1 MNLFK
6 EIGRYIIFMKYVF
19 KRPERGRVFWSML
32 TREMNL
38 MGIESLVVVILIAL
52 ITGAVTT
59 VQTASQL
66 ASDSGILPPSL
77 FPMEIVGSVVGS
89 SSILEIAPTI
99 TCLVLAGKIGANIAS
114 EIGNMRVSEQ
124 IDAYEVMGINSI
136 GFVSLPKILAGVIM
150 IPCLILVSVFLLM
163 VGGLIAS
170 KLTGILTLDQYVTG
184 IRSSFVPH
192 YVNVLMVKGYI
203 FSFIITSM
211 SAFQGYYTKGG
222 ALEVGEAG
230 TKAVT
235 RICVAILAF
244 DLIIAKLLL

>member
-1 MNLFK
+1 MNLFT

-38 MGIESLVVVILIAL
+38 IGIESLVVVILIAL

-66 ASDSGILPPSL
+66 ASDSGVLPPSL

-136 GFVSLPKILAGVIM
+136 GFVSLPKILAGMIM

-163 VGGLIAS
+163 VGGLIAA
-170 KLTGILTLDQYVTG
+170 KLTGIMTLDQYITG
-184 IRSSFVPH
+184 LRSSFVPH
-192 YVNVLMVKGYI
+192 YVNVLLVKSYI

>member
-1 MNLFK
+1 MNLFS

-38 MGIESLVVVILIAL
+38 IGIESLVVVILIAL

-66 ASDSGILPPSL
+66 ASDSGVLPPSL

-163 VGGLIAS
+163 VGGLIAA
-170 KLTGILTLDQYVTG
+170 KLTGI
-184 IRSSFVPH
+184 I
-192 YVNVLMVKGYI
+192 
-203 FSFIITSM
+203 
-211 SAFQGYYTKGG
+211 
-222 ALEVGEAG
+222 
-230 TKAVT
+230 
-235 RICVAILAF
+235 
-244 DLIIAKLLL
+244 

>member
-1 MNLFK
+1 MNLFS

-150 IPCLILVSVFLLM
+150 IPCLILVSVFTLSPGLM
-163 VGGLIAS
+163 RSGL
-170 KLTGILTLDQYVTG
+170 
-184 IRSSFVPH
+184 
-192 YVNVLMVKGYI
+192 
-203 FSFIITSM
+203 
-211 SAFQGYYTKGG
+211 
-222 ALEVGEAG
+222 
-230 TKAVT
+230 
-235 RICVAILAF
+235 
-244 DLIIAKLLL
+244 

>member
-1 MNLFK
+1 MNIFS
-6 EIGRYIIFMKYVF
+6 EVGRYILFMRYVF
-19 KRPERGRVFWSML
+19 KRPERGRVFWNML
-32 TREMNL
+32 VREMNL
-38 MGIESLVVVILIAL
+38 MGVDSLVVVILIAI

-77 FPMEIVGSVVGS
+77 FPMAIVGSVVGS
-89 SSILEIAPTI
+89 SSVLELAPTI

-114 EIGNMRVSEQ
+114 EIGNMKVSEQ

-136 GFVSLPKILAGVIM
+136 GFVSIPKILAGIIV
-150 IPCLILVSVFLLM
+150 IPCLIIISNFLLIF
-163 VGGLIAS
+163 GGLIAA
-170 KLTGILTLDQYVTG
+170 KLTGIMTMDEYVTG
-184 IRSSFVPH
+184 LRSSFAPL
-192 YVNVLMVKGYI
+192 YAKVLMVKSVV
-203 FSFIITSM
+203 FSFIITSL
-211 SAFQGYYTKGG
+211 SCFQGYFTTGG

-235 RICVAILAF
+235 KICVTILLF

>member
-1 MNLFK
+1 MNVFS
-6 EIGRYIIFMKYVF
+6 EVGRYILFMRYVF
-19 KRPERGRVFWSML
+19 KRPERGRMFWNML
-32 TREMNL
+32 MREMNL
-38 MGIESLVVVILIAL
+38 IGIESLVVVILIAV

-66 ASDSGILPPSL
+66 KSDSGVLPPSL

-89 SSILEIAPTI
+89 SSVLELAPTI

-114 EIGNMRVSEQ
+114 EIGNMKVSEQ

-136 GFVSLPKILAGVIM
+136 GFVSFPKILAGVIV
-150 IPCLILVSVFLLM
+150 IPFLIVLSNFLLIF
-163 VGGLIAS
+163 GGLMAAKI
-170 KLTGILTLDQYVTG
+170 TGIMTMDEYVTG
-184 IRSSFVPH
+184 LRSSFLPLYAKVLLAKS
-192 YVNVLMVKGYI
+192 YV
-203 FSFIITSM
+203 FSFIITSL
-211 SAFQGYYTKGG
+211 SCFQGYFTTGG

-235 RICVAILAF
+235 RICVTILLF

>member
-1 MNLFK
+1 MKIFS
-6 EIGRYIIFMKYVF
+6 EIGRYILFMQYVF

-32 TREMNL
+32 VREMNL
-38 MGIESLVVVILIAL
+38 IGVDSLVVVILIAI

-66 ASDSGILPPSL
+66 TSDAGILPPSL

-89 SSILEIAPTI
+89 SSVLELAPTI

-114 EIGNMRVSEQ
+114 EIGNMQVSEQ

-136 GFVSLPKILAGVIM
+136 GFVSLPKIIAGMIM
-150 IPCLILVSVFLLM
+150 IPCLIIASCFLLIL
-163 VGGLIAS
+163 GGLIAA
-170 KLTGILTLDQYVTG
+170 KLTGVMTMDEYVTG
-184 IRSSFVPH
+184 LRSSFVPH
-192 YVNVLMVKGYI
+192 YAKVLMVKAFV
-203 FSFIITSM
+203 FSFIIGSL
-211 SAFQGYYTKGG
+211 SCFQGYYTKGG

-235 RICVAILAF
+235 KICVMILLF
-244 DLIIAKLLL
+244 DLIVAKLLL

>member
-1 MNLFK
+1 
-6 EIGRYIIFMKYVF
+6 
-19 KRPERGRVFWSML
+19 
-32 TREMNL
+32 
-38 MGIESLVVVILIAL
+38 
-52 ITGAVTT
+52 
-59 VQTASQL
+59 
-66 ASDSGILPPSL
+66 
-77 FPMEIVGSVVGS
+77 
-89 SSILEIAPTI
+89 
-99 TCLVLAGKIGANIAS
+99 
-114 EIGNMRVSEQ
+114 
-124 IDAYEVMGINSI
+124 
-136 GFVSLPKILAGVIM
+136 
-150 IPCLILVSVFLLM
+150 VFLLM
-163 VGGLIAS
+163 VGGLIAA
-170 KLTGILTLDQYVTG
+170 KLTGILTMDQYVTG